1 MTNAPLASSE
11 AHNPPADSGL
21 EPLRGLLAPRLW
33 PSWLM
38 LGVLRASALL
48 PAGVALALGRVLGLS
63 LGRMLRYRRQVT
75 VFHEII
81 EEADEPAESVE
92 G

>member
-48 PAGVALALGRVLGLS
+48 PAGVALALCGTLLVCVPDFFSG
-63 LGRMLRYRRQVT
+63 
-75 VFHEII
+75 
-81 EEADEPAESVE
+81 
-92 G
+92 